1 MTTNTRENPRLIN
14 AMRVLAWSAAAV
26 ILLLPAVAMQFTDEV
41 NWTAGDFILMGMMLL
56 VACGSFELATRVT
69 RSLAYVVASAV
80 AVGAAFLMTWINL
93 AVGIIGS
100 EDNPANL
107 MFAGVLLVGFTGA
120 LLALFESRGM
130 ARAMLAAALAQALV
144 AVAAVVIY
152 KAYTLVISAFFIVL
166 WLTAAALYRRAAVET
181 QTPTPESE

>member
-1 MTTNTRENPRLIN
+1 MSTNTRENPRLIN
-14 AMRVLAWSAAAV
+14 AMRVLAWSAAAI

-41 NWTAGDFILMGMMLL
+41 DWTAGDFIVMGVMLL
-56 VACGSFELATRVT
+56 LACGSFELATRVT
-69 RSLAYVVASAV
+69 RSLAYVVASAI
-80 AVGAAFLMTWINL
+80 AVGAAFLMTWVNL

-120 LLALFESRGM
+120 LLALFEPRGM

-144 AVAAVVIY
+144 AVVAVVIY

-181 QTPTPESE
+181 QTRTPESE